1 MPCYHP
7 VTAYR
12 TPHGV
17 VFSELRRYDI
27 TGTIQLPCG
36 QCIGCRLRR
45 AQDWAIRIM
54 HEAHF
59 YKRTSFITLT
69 YDDEHLP
76 NGGNLQHRDF
86 QLFMKRTREHL
97 TIRNGERPDLK
108 YFVAG
113 EYGPTTQR
121 PHYHA
126 CIFGYDFRN
135 DRKPAGKSASG
146 NLFYKSEELN
156 KLWQYG
162 TTNSVQDLTPETAAY
177 SARYIV
183 DKLTGDLAVP
193 NRIPEYSKCSKGIG
207 QRWFNQYQQDV
218 YRTDS
223 TIQKGKEFPPPKYY
237 DKLKRRMKEQSF
249 DQTEYERYL
258 RGKNN
263 LQDQTDER
271 LATREYV
278 KKAQIRN
285 QKRGN

>member
-17 VFSELRRYDI
+17 VFSELRRHDI
-27 TGTIQLPCG
+27 LGTIQLPCG

-54 HEAHF
+54 HEAQMH
-59 YKRTSFITLT
+59 KRTSFITLT
-69 YDDEHLP
+69 YDDDHLP

-86 QLFMKRTREHL
+86 QLFMKRLRKHAKTNVR
-97 TIRNGERPDLK
+97 

-146 NLFYKSEELN
+146 HIFFKSEELT

-162 TTNSVQDLTPETAAY
+162 TSNTVQDLVPQTAAY
-177 SARYIV
+177 CARYIV

-193 NRIPEYSKCSKGIG
+193 NRIPEYSKCSLKPGIG
-207 QRWFNQYQQDV
+207 EEWFKKYQSDV
-218 YRTDS
+218 YRGDH
-223 TIQKGKEFPPPKYY
+223 TIQNGKEFPPPKYY
-237 DKLKRRMKEQSF
+237 DKLKKRLKEQSF

-258 RGKNN
+258 RGRNN

-271 LATREYV
+271 LATREVV

-285 QKRGN
+285 QTRGN